1 MSKEIDI
8 KGLEYIEVDF
18 NKCPK
23 TKEMIEKITEILNY
37 CNSKE
42 MKELKEKN
50 KMEYEDKVLEKYK
63 NFADNKF
70 KLVMSLIY
78 SENMPFNVLKVY
90 FKIMGLIEMKT
101 ISQEYGDELIAEYM
115 NEKYIYSQYG
125 GKENFEKFVKENAP
139 KNRKEKRKFEQ
150 SYEKYLKEK
159 ERKEEKDKNKK

>member
-1 MSKEIDI
+1 MSEIDI
-8 KGLEYIEVDF
+8 KGLEYIDVDF

-23 TKEMIEKITEILNY
+23 TKEMIEKITEIINY
-37 CNSKE
+37 CNSEE
-42 MKELKEKN
+42 MKELKKKN

-63 NFADNKF
+63 TFADNKF

-78 SENMPFNVLKVY
+78 SENMPFSVLKVY

-125 GKENFEKFVKENAP
+125 GKENFEKFVKENTP
-139 KNRKEKRKFEQ
+139 KNRKEKRQFEQ
-150 SYEKYLKEK
+150 SYEKYLKNKEK
-159 ERKEEKDKNKK
+159 NDNHKK

>member
-1 MSKEIDI
+1 MSNKIDI
-8 KGLEYIEVDF
+8 NGLEYINVDF

-37 CNSKE
+37 CNSEE
-42 MKELKEKN
+42 MKELKKRN

-78 SENMPFNVLKVY
+78 SDNTPFSVLKVY

-125 GKENFEKFVKENAP
+125 GKENFEKFVKENVP
-139 KNRKEKRKFEQ
+139 TNRKEKRKFEQ

-159 ERKEEKDKNKK
+159 ERKEDKEKNKK